1 VEVHVAV
8 LPAPSTAVPVEK
20 EPSTFRK
27 GITEKQLIH
36 KSLRFGA
43 ALYPPM
49 VYVHIVGVVAV
60 ALHVGT
66 LRQYPD
72 VPEGDNEQVASE
84 VLLKTYP
91 EAQVTVA

>member
-1 VEVHVAV
+1 VVEVHVAV
-8 LPAPSTAVPVEK
+8 LPLPNTAVPVEK

-27 GITEKQLIH
+27 GIAEKQLIH
-36 KSLRFGA
+36 NSVRFGVD
-43 ALYPPM
+43 LYPPM
-49 VYVHIVGVVAV
+49 VYVHIVLVVV

-66 LRQYPD
+66 FSQYPD
-72 VPEGDNEQVASE
+72 VPDADKVQVASE